1 MQFIVEYSST
11 LLECINV
18 GDLRL
23 SFDYS
28 AQQLFVSVSDSGIGI
43 TKDQQSLLLS
53 EFTQADISRLTLF

>member
-1 MQFIVEYSST
+1 
-11 LLECINV
+11 V

-43 TKDQQSLLLS
+43 AKDQQSLLLS